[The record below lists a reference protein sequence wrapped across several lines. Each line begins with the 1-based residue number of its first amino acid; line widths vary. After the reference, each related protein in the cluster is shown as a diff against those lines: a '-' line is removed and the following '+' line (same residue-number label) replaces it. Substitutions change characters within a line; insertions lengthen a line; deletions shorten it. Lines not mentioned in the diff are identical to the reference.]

1 MLKNKMM
8 LNQNDDFFIAQKPF
22 KSRLI
27 VEITGFSQDILTQLL
42 EASKSEMVTHTQV
55 ASSNG
60 PKSKDELKFDNL
72 PEHIKYIPNTHGCK
86 TADEAIALARSIR
99 KAGFSDW
106 IKLEVSPSKT
116 HYMSDGIETLKAA
129 ETLVKEGFTVL
140 PYIHADPVLA
150 KRLEE
155 AGCATVMPL
164 GSPIGSGKGLKA
176 KDFIKMIIEEV
187 SIPVIV
193 DAGIGIPS
201 HATEAMQIGA
211 DAVIVHT
218 AIVYAE
224 NPILQ
229 AKAFKLAVK
238 AGRHAF
244 LAKGDYTKYKEN
256 NPKII
261 SNPPY

>member
-1 MLKNKMM
+1 MILNLK
-8 LNQNDDFFIAQKPF
+8 DDFYIAQKSF

-27 VEITGFSQDILTQLL
+27 VEVTGFSPNILTKLL
-42 EASKSEMVTHTQV
+42 EASKSEIVTHTQV

-60 PKSKDELKFDNL
+60 PKSKDELKPDNL
-72 PEHIKYIPNTHGCK
+72 DEYIKYIPNTHGCK
-86 TADEAIALARSIR
+86 TADEAVALANSIR
-99 KAGFSDW
+99 KAAFSDW
-106 IKLEVSPSKT
+106 IKLEVSPSRT

-129 ETLVKEGFTVL
+129 EILVKQGFTVL

-155 AGCATVMPL
+155 VGCATVMPL
-164 GSPIGSGKGLKA
+164 GSPIGSGRGLKA

-187 SIPVIV
+187 NIPVIV

-201 HATEAMQIGA
+201 HACEAMQIGA

-218 AIVYAE
+218 AIIYAE

-229 AKAFKLAVK
+229 AKAFKLAVE
-238 AGRHAF
+238 AGRNSF
-244 LAKGDYTKYKEN
+244 LAKGDYVKHREK

-261 SNPPY
+261 STPSSTLI